1 MSSVSDSN
9 FNFIHFGCWN
19 YLTCDYKSI
28 DNLYGSDTKSD
39 TKSITSNQQVITN
52 PITPI
57 TQVMTEINKYV
68 IANKENKNKVKFIT
82 IACDNYY
89 KKKQNPKDQQYSEE
103 DMKSGFNC
111 LPKDINKY
119 LLVGNHDLQLYYKES
134 KKAKCN
140 ILDYHKELA
149 SKENSKFIIDTIYEP
164 FIEPTLPSNDKN
176 IASASAASDTVV
188 VPVAK
193 PVVTPVVTPI
203 MHINEGS
210 TYIIMLDTT
219 MYETE
224 EYVECYKQL
233 YKLDDSD
240 SDSDEKLNVNQKVI
254 EIQNKKIAKCV
265 ELINKNERINKIII
279 IGHHPIAC
287 IKPKPI
293 FNNDSKFI
301 TENEFNNKLAD
312 TILNEIY
319 SKITIT
325 KKKINYYYLCADL
338 HQYQAGSITITNQ
351 TNTMTLDQYICGTG
365 GTELD
370 NYTKTVYG
378 KSQIPTPQS
387 NTITIDDTTIIY
399 SMKSNIS
406 SYGFL
411 VCSVTD
417 NDFYTEFFEC
427 CISNLESFTS
437 KLKQKSNKKKE
448 KKEKKEKTE
457 KTETTVKTET
467 AGGYILNHNI
477 KTKTNHKKTNH
488 KKTNH
493 KKTNYKKT
501 NHKKTNHKKTN
512 YKKTNHK
519 KTKKTK
525 KHKNKL

>member
-1 MSSVSDSN
+1 MSSISDSD

-19 YLTCDYKSI
+19 YLTCDYESI
-28 DNLYGSDTKSD
+28 KNLYGSDTKPD
-39 TKSITSNQQVITN
+39 IKPITSNQQVITN

-68 IANKENKNKVKFIT
+68 IANKENKNKVKFMT
-82 IACDNYY
+82 IAGDNYY
-89 KKKQNPKDQQYSEE
+89 KKKQNTKEHQYSKS
-103 DMKSGFNC
+103 DMQSGFNC

-119 LLVGNHDLQLYYKES
+119 LLVGNHDLQLYYNASEVDKRD
-134 KKAKCN
+134 KCN
-140 ILDYHKELA
+140 ILDYHNFLA
-149 SKENSKFIIDTIYEP
+149 SKVNSKFIIDTIYEP
-164 FIEPTLPSNDKN
+164 PIEPTLPSNDKN

-240 SDSDEKLNVNQKVI
+240 KVNVNQKVI
-254 EIQNKKIAKCV
+254 EIQNEKIAKCV

-293 FNNDSKFI
+293 FNNDNKF
-301 TENEFNNKLAD
+301 TTKNEFNDKLAN

-319 SKITIT
+319 LKINE
-325 KKKINYYYLCADL
+325 KDKINYYYLCADL
-338 HQYQAGSITITNQ
+338 HQYQEGSITITNQ

-370 NYTKTVYG
+370 NYTKTVEG
-378 KSQIPTPQS
+378 KKQIPNQS
-387 NTITIDDTTIIY
+387 KTIDNKDKTIIY
-399 SMKSNIS
+399 TMKSNIS

-411 VCSVTD
+411 VCSVT
-417 NDFYTEFFEC
+417 NTTFTTKFNEC
-427 CISNLESFTS
+427 SINNLKSFTS
-437 KLKQKSNKKKE
+437 KLDLKS
-448 KKEKKEKTE
+448 KKEKTE
-457 KTETTVKTET
+457 KPGKQKTETT
-467 AGGYILNHNI
+467 GGYILNHNI
-477 KTKTNHKKTNH
+477 KTKTNHKKSNHKKSNHKKSNHKKTNHKKTNH

-493 KKTNYKKT
+493 KKTN
-501 NHKKTNHKKTN
+501 H
-512 YKKTNHK
+512 
-519 KTKKTK
+519 KKTK

>member
-19 YLTCDYKSI
+19 YLTCDYESI
-28 DNLYGSDTKSD
+28 KNLYGSDTKPD
-39 TKSITSNQQVITN
+39 IKPITSNQQVITN

-68 IANKENKNKVKFIT
+68 IANKENKNKVKFMT
-82 IACDNYY
+82 IAGDNYY
-89 KKKQNPKDQQYSEE
+89 KKKQNTKEHQYIEI
-103 DMKSGFNC
+103 DMKSGFDC
-111 LPKDINKY
+111 LPEDIDKY
-119 LLVGNHDLQLYYKES
+119 LLVGNHDLQLYYNVSEGDKGY
-134 KKAKCN
+134 KCN
-140 ILDYHKELA
+140 ILDYHNFLA
-149 SKENSKFIIDTIYEP
+149 EVNSKFIIDTIYEP
-164 FIEPTLPSNDKN
+164 PIEPTLPSNDKN

-240 SDSDEKLNVNQKVI
+240 KVNVNQKVI

-265 ELINKNERINKIII
+265 ELINKNKRINKIII

-319 SKITIT
+319 SKIT
-325 KKKINYYYLCADL
+325 KKEINYYYLCADL

-378 KSQIPTPQS
+378 KSQIPTQS
-387 NTITIDDTTIIY
+387 KTIDSDDKKIKYT
-399 SMKSNIS
+399 MKSNIS
-406 SYGFL
+406 AYGFL

-417 NDFYTEFFEC
+417 TNFYTEFFEC

-437 KLKQKSNKKKE
+437 KLELKSKKLII
-448 KKEKKEKTE
+448 KKLIIKKLK
-457 KTETTVKTET
+457 
-467 AGGYILNHNI
+467 
-477 KTKTNHKKTNH
+477 KTKN
-488 KKTNH
+488 
-493 KKTNYKKT
+493 
-501 NHKKTNHKKTN
+501 
-512 YKKTNHK
+512 
-519 KTKKTK
+519 TKKTK

>member
-68 IANKENKNKVKFIT
+68 IANKENKNKVKFMT
-82 IACDNYY
+82 IAGDNYY

-119 LLVGNHDLQLYYKES
+119 LLVGNHDLQLYYNES
-134 KKAKCN
+134 ERAKCN
-140 ILDYHKELA
+140 ILDYHELLA
-149 SKENSKFIIDTIYEP
+149 SKVNSKFVIDTIYEP
-164 FIEPTLPSNDKN
+164 SMKPKPKSPSNDKS
-176 IASASAASDTVV
+176 IASASDTVV

-240 SDSDEKLNVNQKVI
+240 SDEKLNVNQKVI

-265 ELINKNERINKIII
+265 ALINENKSINKIII

-293 FNNDSKFI
+293 FNNDNKFT
-301 TENEFNNKLAD
+301 TENEFNDKLAN

-319 SKITIT
+319 SKITKT
-325 KKKINYYYLCADL
+325 EINYYYLCADL
-338 HQYQAGSITITNQ
+338 HQYQAGSITIKNQ

-437 KLKQKSNKKKE
+437 KLKQKSIKKE
-448 KKEKKEKTE
+448 KKEKPEKP
-457 KTETTVKTET
+457 KTETKT
-467 AGGYILNHNI
+467 GGYILNHNI
-477 KTKTNHKKTNH
+477 KT
-488 KKTNH
+488 KTNH

-501 NHKKTNHKKTN
+501 NHKKTNHKKT
-512 YKKTNHK
+512 K